1 MVGEDAGVA
10 GGVKMAEVFSKYIGM
25 PHKHGGK
32 GDGGIGCLYFV
43 YDILKAL
50 GKADNLILEVDGVNL
65 DNYEEFAATSSQR
78 QIRDKLVK
86 AFALQGDEVSR
97 PKIGD
102 LLVLQNE
109 IGEYFPAVYIG
120 GGNVAS
126 SFYNCGVQAA
136 PMRMFYVISIRRVK

>member
-1 MVGEDAGVA
+1 MA
-10 GGVKMAEVFSKYIGM
+10 GGVKIAEVFSKYIGM

-78 QIRDKLVK
+78 QIRDKLVMP
-86 AFALQGDEVSR
+86 ALQGDEVS
-97 PKIGD
+97 D
-102 LLVLQNE
+102 LKSVTRVAERIE
-109 IGEYFPAVYIG
+109 IFSG
-120 GGNVAS
+120 
-126 SFYNCGVQAA
+126 
-136 PMRMFYVISIRRVK
+136 SIYRWW